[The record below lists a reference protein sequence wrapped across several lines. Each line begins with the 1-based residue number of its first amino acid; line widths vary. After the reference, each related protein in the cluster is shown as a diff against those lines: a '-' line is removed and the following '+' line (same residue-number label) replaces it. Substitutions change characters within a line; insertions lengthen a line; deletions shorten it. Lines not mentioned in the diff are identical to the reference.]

1 MSERSHRP
9 LAVALFLF
17 SFSLVLF
24 ELVLTRL
31 FGVVLFAAFA
41 HLALGLA
48 LLGISLGSVLQH
60 MFPRLVPDQGL
71 ERRLGWL
78 ALAQGLTTLLAVVC
92 TLSFPLTTQ
101 FDQHPDGFGDRSSI
115 TWELID
121 PAWFSALL
129 PVLMIPFVIVGIAFA
144 GTFQRRKEHIG
155 GLYGADLVGGALGA
169 LIFLPLLDT
178 LSGPDTAFVITLGA
192 GLAGLVL
199 FQAAKAR
206 APMGLAGLAVLSSL
220 ILLVVSA
227 SGGELLKVRYAAG
240 YSEEQVTYTR
250 WTALT
255 RLSIHEDHRGT
266 YVLLDNT
273 SASHVI
279 LTEQERS
286 QKAREVNRSLVYRL
300 HEPGAR
306 IAILA
311 ASAGPEVAVA
321 QSFGHHDIDAID
333 IAAIGELVAER
344 YPDSEVNPYVA
355 GGTRVIESDG
365 RAAIL
370 HADQPY
376 DIIQMVHA
384 NLHSSAGLL
393 SNAWSPSL
401 LETKEAFSTYL
412 DHLSE
417 DGTLSFGRGPH
428 TRSLVHSAAAA
439 LHERGIER
447 PIEHILFITGGATVM
462 LVKKRPWT
470 RAERDEVAAVIEPLG
485 HQEITLDPVYRDK
498 GRFRNVIRKTELM
511 TDNRPYMDSPKK
523 VRKTLVTAFWSMLT
537 GGAEKVTATQVIY
550 NTLVIQALFVFVMS
564 GLLLGLPLLRRK
576 AAGSQGIPGA
586 WAGLLYVACLG
597 YGYLAVEVV
606 LIHELVLFVGHPTYA
621 ITVVVLALLLMSG
634 LGSGF
639 TQRWPT
645 ERLTGRLRIALL
657 VVLGLGAL
665 QAWVVP
671 PLLHSVFL
679 GLPILVRLAITFA
692 CLAPLGFVMGMPFP
706 MAMRLLPEKAAGIV
720 PWAWA
725 LNGLMSVTASLGTV
739 IISRLWGYSQAFAV
753 ALAFYGVAL
762 LLAGRLRRVGVD
774 S

>member
-344 YPDSEVNPYVA
+344 YPDSQVNPYVA

-665 QAWVVP
+665 QAWVVH
-671 PLLHSVFL
+671 PLFHSVFL

>member
-9 LAVALFLF
+9 VAVALFLF

-60 MFPRLVPDQGL
+60 MFPRLVPDEGL

-78 ALAQGLTTLLAVVC
+78 ALAQGITTLAAVIC
-92 TLSFPLTTQ
+92 TLTFPLTTQ
-101 FDQHPDGFGDRSSI
+101 FDQHPDGFGDRSTI
-115 TWELID
+115 TWELLD
-121 PAWFSALL
+121 PVWFTALL
-129 PVLMIPFVIVGIAFA
+129 PVLMVPFVIVGIAFA
-144 GTFQRRKEHIG
+144 GTFQRRKDQIG
-155 GLYGADLVGGALGA
+155 RLYGADLVGGALGA
-169 LIFLPLLDT
+169 LIFLPLLGT

-192 GLAGLVL
+192 GIGAVVL
-199 FQAAKAR
+199 FHAAKAR
-206 APMGLAGLAVLSSL
+206 APMGMAGLAVLASL
-220 ILLVVSA
+220 ILLVVSG

-279 LTEQERS
+279 LTEKERTR
-286 QKAREVNRSLVYRL
+286 KAREVNRSLVYRL
-300 HEPGAR
+300 HDPGAR

-321 QSFGHHDIDAID
+321 QSFGHHGIDAID
-333 IAAIGELVAER
+333 IAAIGELVAEL
-344 YPDSEVNPYVA
+344 YPDSDVNPYA
-355 GGTRVIESDG
+355 IGDTRVLESDG

-370 HADQPY
+370 HATEPY

-393 SNAWSPSL
+393 ANAWSPSL
-401 LETKEAFSTYL
+401 LETTEAFTTYL

-417 DGTLSFGRGPH
+417 DGTLSFGRGHH
-428 TRSLVHSAAAA
+428 TRSLVHSAAQA
-439 LHERGIER
+439 LRERGVKN
-447 PIEHILFITGGATVM
+447 PAEHILFITGRATVM
-462 LVKKRPWT
+462 LVKKRAWT
-470 RAERDEVAAVIEPLG
+470 SAERDAVAAIVEAQDG
-485 HQEITLDPVYRDK
+485 QEITLDPVFRDK
-498 GRFRNVIRKTELM
+498 GKFRSIVDSTSLM
-511 TDNRPYMDSPKK
+511 TDNRPYMDSKKK
-523 VRKTLVTAFWSMLT
+523 VRKTLGKAFWNMLA
-537 GGAEKVTATQVIY
+537 GGPDEVTATQVIY
-550 NTLVIQALFVFVMS
+550 NTLVIQTLFVVVV
-564 GLLLGLPLLRRK
+564 GALLLGLPMLRRRSSSLK
-576 AAGSQGIPGA
+576 GMPGV

-621 ITVVVLALLLMSG
+621 ITVVVLALLLLSG
-634 LGSGF
+634 LGSGLV
-639 TQRWPT
+639 QRWDPAV
-645 ERLTGRLRIALL
+645 LTKRLRIVL
-657 VVLGLGAL
+657 VVVLALGAL

-671 PLLHSVFL
+671 PLLHSFFL
-679 GLPILVRLAITFA
+679 GLPILARLGITFA
-692 CLAPLGFVMGMPFP
+692 VLAPLGFAMGMPFP
-706 MAMRLLPEKAAGIV
+706 LAMRLIPEKASGIV

-739 IISRLWGYSQAFAV
+739 IVSRLWGYSQAFAV
-753 ALAFYGVAL
+753 ALAFYVVAL
-762 LLAGRLRRVGVD
+762 LLAGKLHKVGGED
-774 S
+774 

>member
-370 HADQPY
+370 HAEQPY